1 MNILRN
7 NPYRLLGVY
16 SNSPTKERLANHN
29 RMKAFLKVGKTVSF
43 PLDLPQYLSAIQRTE
58 ASVMDAEAQLTL
70 PKDQLLY
77 AQFWFVKATHLDE
90 VAFNHLFAGEIDKAE
105 EIWQKKDTAS
115 SLQNRIVCA
124 LMREDYRS
132 AITCAETLYENP
144 LYSNQFVSAIL
155 GTDGNADIG
164 SLAFRFLDELC
175 DEVGANKLLPF
186 ITDDAWESHVE
197 EKAVKSLVDSIQDA
211 IAIAKKSKG
220 KEAEARLNAGEAL
233 RENTRGAFQ
242 QLKGFLSA
250 TDLQYQMI
258 ADKLGLEILQC
269 GIDYF
274 NGSEEPEAAHKAM
287 SLQKYAQSIV
297 VGQMAKD
304 RCKENVDILQK
315 IIDDLPPFE
324 VYAEDKAIQKILA
337 SFVVQPDLMSYS
349 IKLIKECAPYV
360 VAIKEKI
367 GKRHPYYLNI
377 STRIVDNAI
386 ANVVSEVNEAQLSED
401 FETLKKALI
410 EAWRTQLYM
419 DKFDLEP
426 EYRDGRYK
434 QNRDVLY
441 KIIHDC
447 SGFES
452 EKLSALYRY
461 GCGWCNGLNVDDV
474 DLRTDDEFYISCASI
489 ASFKAYIEKFPS
501 GKHVEEAR
509 SKIELLYFRS
519 AKTLLDYRHFISN
532 FPNSSLVKNA
542 QEAID
547 KILKEQEKQKQEKQ
561 EKAISSCT
569 TTDAVISLYK
579 KEKTAQIDVE
589 KCASK
594 AYELSKSESDYRK
607 VISVFG
613 RESLWGKKAELK
625 IAELERKRK
634 GETRKTILA
643 VSIFLLILVCIP
655 LCIYFMWGFGGL
667 SKTCYFLALLFGLI
681 VGGCIMS
688 EGSGCGFGII
698 AGIIALGLGFCGHFF
713 EDISS
718 EKEKNTPEE
727 QMPYQVDSIAVTDD
741 YENDLYSD
749 TTALENSSET
759 ENSQAAN
766 DYETYIDNQLPTGS
780 KPYKKYYQTRTG
792 RNHLDFKT
800 SDNDYVIIVRD
811 FDTDKVVN
819 HIYIRANDNGRLYL
833 PDGTYYVYFY
843 GGKGWN
849 PNMKEGNVKGGFV
862 SGGLVQKDGPIVL
875 TNSYGEYTLYPIQNG
890 NLQLQDASEGE
901 AFQ

>member
-124 LMREDYRS
+124 LMREDYRR
-132 AITCAETLYENP
+132 AVTCAETLYENP

-186 ITDDAWESHVE
+186 INDDAWESHVE

-220 KEAEARLNAGEAL
+220 KGAEARLNAGEAL
-233 RENTRGAFQ
+233 RENTKSAFQ

-324 VYAEDKAIQKILA
+324 VYAEDKAIQKFLA

-447 SGFES
+447 KGFES

-532 FPNSSLVKNA
+532 FPDSSLVKNA
-542 QEAID
+542 KEAID
-547 KILKEQEKQKQEKQ
+547 KILKEQERQKRERQEREKQ
-561 EKAISSCT
+561 ERKRQEEELSSCT
-569 TTDAVISLYK
+569 TTDDVVYLYSR
-579 KEKTAQIDVE
+579 EKTAWIDVE
-589 KCASK
+589 KCSSR
-594 AYELSKSESDYRK
+594 AYELSKSMSDYRK
-607 VISVFG
+607 VVSVFG
-613 RESLWGKKAELK
+613 CKSLGGKKADLK
-625 IAELERKRK
+625 IEELERKRK
-634 GETRKTILA
+634 KRKKILKI
-643 VSIFLLILVCIP
+643 SIFLLIPVCVL
-655 LCIYFMWGFGGL
+655 LCIFFIWGFGGL
-667 SKTCYFLALLFGLI
+667 SKTFYCLAIIFGFISYGAL
-681 VGGCIMS
+681 S
-688 EGSGCGFGII
+688 SKDESGCVVFII
-698 AGIIALGLGFCGHFF
+698 SAIIALGLAFCGHFF

-718 EKEKNTPEE
+718 QEENDTPEE
-727 QMPYQVDSIAVTDD
+727 QIVSQVDSVASTDD
-741 YENDLYSD
+741 YENDLYS
-749 TTALENSSET
+749 
-759 ENSQAAN
+759 
-766 DYETYIDNQLPTGS
+766 G
-780 KPYKKYYQTRTG
+780 
-792 RNHLDFKT
+792 T
-800 SDNDYVIIVRD
+800 S
-811 FDTDKVVN
+811 
-819 HIYIRANDNGRLYL
+819 A
-833 PDGTYYVYFY
+833 
-843 GGKGWN
+843 
-849 PNMKEGNVKGGFV
+849 
-862 SGGLVQKDGPIVL
+862 
-875 TNSYGEYTLYPIQNG
+875 
-890 NLQLQDASEGE
+890 
-901 AFQ
+901 